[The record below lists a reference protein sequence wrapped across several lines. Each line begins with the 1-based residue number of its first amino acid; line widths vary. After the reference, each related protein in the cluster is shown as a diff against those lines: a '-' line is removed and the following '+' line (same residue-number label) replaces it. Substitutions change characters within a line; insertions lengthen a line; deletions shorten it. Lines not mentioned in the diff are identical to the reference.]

1 MPTRSF
7 LVIAAVVVLSGQAN
21 AQSATRPTY
30 EAVVKGMSCK
40 QQTSLSVT
48 QLDCEYRVGRSL
60 EFVIAGVGQ
69 RDAAIT
75 IVRSSGYEADYYA
88 SIGVAHGCVIVKPGT
103 LAREAA
109 FRRGLDADMAFV
121 SPKTGKVYKA
131 WQDCDRAS

>member
-1 MPTRSF
+1 MRS
-7 LVIAAVVVLSGQAN
+7 LIIIATVAVLACQASAQAN
-21 AQSATRPTY
+21 TRPTY

-60 EFVIAGVGQ
+60 EFIIAAVGQ

-75 IVRSSGYEADYYA
+75 VVRSSGYEADYYA

-109 FRRGLDADMAFV
+109 SRRGMDADMAFV
-121 SPKTGKVYKA
+121 SPKNGKVYKF
-131 WQDCDRAS
+131 WQDCDRVS